1 MDATSCERGTHV
13 QRWQTVTQ
21 DGMHIS
27 YTACIFYWVDS
38 MSAVALYSVCHR
50 GFGCERNSVVYNFTA
65 IYARKAFVFCPA
77 LWRLVRGIGDNEV
90 AN

>member
-1 MDATSCERGTHV
+1 MDATPCEHGTDV
-13 QRWQTVTQ
+13 WQWQTVTQ

-38 MSAVALYSVCHR
+38 MSAVALYCFCHR
-50 GFGCERNSVVYNFTA
+50 GFGCERTTAVYNFTA
-65 IYARKAFVFCPA
+65 MYARKAFVFYPG
-77 LWRLVRGIGDNEV
+77 LWRLVRGICDNEV